1 MSDSEIVECNNRL
14 RREATQSEVTR
25 LWEVGKRLGTTCSGD
40 AGMLIKEMETLE
52 DRDNQVLRNFMEGDR
67 GGIP

>member
-1 MSDSEIVECNNRL
+1 
-14 RREATQSEVTR
+14 
-25 LWEVGKRLGTTCSGD
+25 
-40 AGMLIKEMETLE
+40 MLIKEMETLE